1 MRKHAMGPSNAATER
16 HALLLA
22 RRIRRALHLS
32 MLSVPACT
40 MTEEVEK
47 REVCLTE
54 EGDVSC
60 KPASAMTA
68 QEMSSSYPEL
78 FISVESGPVRTVEQR
93 DRCCHRVLISGPI
106 LQDPTSDAGTITVV
120 QSADGGVMQRLNW
133 CFGIEL
139 DRTCPSMFEAGPELQ
154 ASLQGRTLESI
165 ETQATRD
172 SRTQTSCCYT
182 ALLRRKYWSGRPYV
196 AEADGDPLVAPFDD
210 ADGWTDSDIDPD
222 TSPLSQEDCARLA
235 AFWSQEAAAEHASV
249 ASFGRFALELL
260 ALGAPSDLVAGAHQ
274 AAIEETRHA
283 KLCFAL
289 ARAYA
294 GRDIGPGPFPLGSGV
309 PLRGH
314 DALVG
319 ATIVEGCINETIAS
333 LVARERLL
341 HCRDT
346 SVRRVLAA
354 IAEDEAG
361 HAEFAWRCLQWL
373 LERGEASTC
382 DIARAALATAPL
394 GDSSAHQPAELAV
407 TDALAAHG
415 FLASHQIDAVV
426 GLALSEVVEPN
437 GRALLARSG
446 PNLLPWRATED
457 SNL

>member
-1 MRKHAMGPSNAATER
+1 MPKHTIGPSDAATER

-32 MLSVPACT
+32 MLAVPACT

-54 EGDVSC
+54 DSDVSC

-93 DRCCHRVLISGPI
+93 DRCCYRVLISGPI
-106 LQDPTSDAGTITVV
+106 LQDPTSNTGIITVL

-154 ASLQGRTLESI
+154 ASLPGHTLESI
-165 ETQATRD
+165 ETPPTRD

-196 AEADGDPLVAPFDD
+196 ADADENPLVAPLDD

-222 TSPLSQEDCARLA
+222 TSALNEEECARLA
-235 AFWSQEAAAEHASV
+235 AFWGQEAAAEHASV

-274 AAIEETRHA
+274 AAVEEIRHA

-294 GRDIGPGPFPLGSGV
+294 GRDVGPGPFPLGSGV

-319 ATIVEGCINETIAS
+319 ATIIEGCINETIAS

-346 SVRRVLAA
+346 SVRHVLAA

-361 HAEFAWRCLQWL
+361 HAEFAWRCLEWL
-373 LERGEASTC
+373 LERGEASSY

-394 GDSSAHQPAELAV
+394 GDSHADGPAEA
-407 TDALAAHG
+407 TTTEALAAHG
-415 FLASHQIDAVV
+415 FLASRRIDAVA
-426 GLALSEVVEPN
+426 GLALREVVEPN
-437 GRALLARSG
+437 GRALLTRSG
-446 PNLLPWRATED
+446 PHAARA
-457 SNL
+457 SSHGRC